1 MSTEALHLDGDDPT
15 ADDLGDGSSRRLRAG
30 RIRQTAAGEDSIRIS
45 VSDTGMTP
53 EVQAHIFERSFT
65 TKGVDRGSGQGPAAH
80 DAVAAHAGEIK
91 IDSTVGMGTTFTIV
105 LPLVPP
111 EQEDAGDE

>member
-1 MSTEALHLDGDDPT
+1 
-15 ADDLGDGSSRRLRAG
+15 
-30 RIRQTAAGEDSIRIS
+30 
-45 VSDTGMTP
+45 MTP
-53 EVQAHIFERSFT
+53 EVQAHLFERSLI
-65 TKGVDRGSGQGPAAH
+65 TKGVGRGSGQGPAIAH